1 MGNSDPILQ
10 LLKEFGYSVV
20 RLPRESIRPLQV
32 VQRQG
37 DALTI
42 LGELT
47 DLFNGGQTLPAVGP
61 DHQAAFI
68 NGKKSR
74 ALDIN
79 VGLSLLSG
87 IIGSMTG
94 SKLKLDAAYKK
105 ASNLTFE
112 FEDVQVSEVNQ
123 LAVNK
128 FISGNKVD
136 TSVGGGI
143 LKALEEDRLYVIT
156 SIVKSKKFKTQAT
169 QSDGLSVQVDIP
181 VVKEMVG
188 GAVQIQS
195 GGSSDS
201 NITFEG
207 ANPLVFGFQAAQ
219 IEFEKGI
226 FRGLKQSKA
235 AESALRG
242 ASQEAKFELLETT
255 GPFANLSEQS
265 KRKGPASTTRSKS
278 RGSQG

>member
-1 MGNSDPILQ
+1 M
-10 LLKEFGYSVV
+10 
-20 RLPRESIRPLQV
+20 
-32 VQRQG
+32 
-37 DALTI
+37 T
-42 LGELT
+42 
-47 DLFNGGQTLPAVGP
+47 
-61 DHQAAFI
+61 
-68 NGKKSR
+68 GKKP
-74 ALDIN
+74 
-79 VGLSLLSG
+79 
-87 IIGSMTG
+87 
-94 SKLKLDAAYKK
+94 KLDAAYKG
-105 ASNLTFE
+105 ASSLTFE
-112 FEDVQVSEVNQ
+112 FEDAQVSEVNQ

-169 QSDGLSVQVDIP
+169 QSDGSSVQVDIP

-219 IEFEKGI
+219 MEFEKGI
-226 FRGLKQSKA
+226 FKGLKQAKGGRASCLGVRLRRRGLSCSKQQGLLPTFGA
-235 AESALRG
+235 TKAQGSGFDDTFQESG
-242 ASQEAKFELLETT
+242 
-255 GPFANLSEQS
+255 QS
-265 KRKGPASTTRSKS
+265 RLI
-278 RGSQG
+278 

>member
-10 LLKEFGYSVV
+10 LLKEFGYSAV

-32 VQRQG
+32 VEKQK

-42 LGELT
+42 LGDLS
-47 DLFNGGQTLPAVGP
+47 DLFSGGQSLPAVGP
-61 DHQAAFI
+61 DRQAAFI

-79 VGLSLLSG
+79 VGLTLLGG
-87 IIGSMTG
+87 IVGSMTG
-94 SKLKLDAAYKK
+94 AKLKLDAAYKG
-105 ASNLTFE
+105 ASSLTFE
-112 FEDVQVSEVNQ
+112 FEDAQVSEVNQ

-169 QSDGLSVQVDIP
+169 QSDGSSVQVDIP

-219 IEFEKGI
+219 MEFEKGI
-226 FRGLKQSKA
+226 FKGLKQAKA

-242 ASQEAKFELLETT
+242 APQEAKFELLETT
-255 GPFANLSEQS
+255 GPFANLSEQP
-265 KRKGPASTTRSKS
+265 KRKAPASTTRSKS